1 MSITDP
7 GAVVV
12 LPVLACE
19 RCGGPRPHVA
29 ASRWWR
35 RCLACN
41 RLRRADTG
49 GADARLL
56 AAVALIAGALWLCW
70 LAPILAAL
78 VLIPAAVSAGLVLVL
93 LVAAER
99 RERERPMRLPPLSP
113 EALERLRRG
122 ERSL

>member
-1 MSITDP
+1 MNITDP

-19 RCGGPRPHVA
+19 RCGGDRPHA
-29 ASRWWR
+29 AG
-35 RCLACN
+35 RCLVCN
-41 RLRRADTG
+41 QPRRADSG

-56 AAVALIAGALWLCW
+56 VALTLIAGALWLCW

-78 VLIPAAVSAGLVLVL
+78 VLLPAAVSAALVLAL